1 MTFLPRDVNKPFAFH
16 MVISPTDSY
25 MLAVQMRFIVHIT
38 SALKTHIIN
47 EMSCYAALCHVMSCD
62 VTLHYVRSQS
72 SCVLVIQSLRL
83 KHSPPSSQG
92 RWSSMGD
99 I

>member
-38 SALKTHIIN
+38 SALKTHII
-47 EMSCYAALCHVMSCD
+47 
-62 VTLHYVRSQS
+62 
-72 SCVLVIQSLRL
+72 
-83 KHSPPSSQG
+83 K
-92 RWSSMGD
+92 
-99 I
+99 